1 MRVDT
6 SKIIPQTI
14 LNNQEYHDK
23 LQQLAMYADMGDHK
37 RMQQVLD
44 NKKVMERKNLLLQ
57 PIFRD
62 LKS

>member
-1 MRVDT
+1 
-6 SKIIPQTI
+6 
-14 LNNQEYHDK
+14 
-23 LQQLAMYADMGDHK
+23 MYADMGDHK